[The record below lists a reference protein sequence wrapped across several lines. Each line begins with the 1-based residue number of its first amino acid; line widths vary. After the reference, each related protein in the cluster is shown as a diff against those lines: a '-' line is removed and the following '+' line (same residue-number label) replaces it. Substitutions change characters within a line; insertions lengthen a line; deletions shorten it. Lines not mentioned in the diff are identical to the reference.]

1 MLRRQLQ
8 AWALLMA
15 VSAATG
21 GVRAERST
29 PGFEPLKTTAAV
41 GVRGGQ
47 LVIAQRAEPKTL
59 NPVMAVDAPS
69 REVLRRLHA
78 DLIHIDR
85 GTLATQPALARSWSV
100 TPDGR
105 HYTIALRRGLRFS
118 DGHPCDA
125 DDVVFSFG
133 VYLDEQVHSPQR
145 DLLMVAGKPIAVRKI
160 DPWTVAVDLPE
171 AYAAGA
177 RLFDSVAVLPRHLLQ
192 EAYTA
197 GTIAKAWGITTP
209 ASAISGLGP
218 FRLAQY
224 VPGERVV
231 VERNPYYWKVDS
243 AGQALPYLDRLTFVQ
258 VPDENAQAIR
268 FRASETDL
276 VTRLTADDY
285 ESLAA
290 GQQQGRYR
298 LYDLGPGLEYNFL
311 FFNQNDLTG
320 KNLPQVAHRQRWFR
334 ERAFRQ
340 AVSLAIDREAIVRL
354 VYRGRGAPL
363 WTHVTPANR
372 QWINEAIPRPP
383 RSADRARQTLRDAR
397 FSWGD
402 DGRLRD
408 ARGTPVEFSIL
419 VAAGNQPRTQ
429 MATIIQEDLAQL
441 GIRATVVSLEF
452 RALLSRVLDTRDYDA
467 CVLGLGSGDA
477 DPSAE
482 MNVWLSSGPTHL
494 WNPSQREPATAWEAE
509 VDDLD
514 APAVRR
520 AGRPR
525 AEAPLRPRAGDCRRP
540 TAHHRPRQ
548 PRHPGRREPGAGQLP
563 AVGRRPL
570 RALERGRAVL
580 EGPGAW
586 RRPMT
591 TGAAA
596 ARLLVPAPDR
606 PSPAWPDDRLVR
618 ACLEGDDRAWNAL
631 IDKYKRLIYSIA
643 LKYHAT
649 PDDAA
654 DVFQCSLPGTVLGA
668 LAGARGGGLAG
679 LADHRRRLVP
689 RCDGGSEAC
698 GATRWSVPTSTPLPS
713 ARPRCSR
720 TRSARRSSG
729 LRICA
734 RPWRNSPTGARR
746 CCVCSSSR
754 ILRGRTPR
762 LR

>member
-8 AWALLMA
+8 AWALLIA
-15 VSAATG
+15 VSGAMG
-21 GVRAERST
+21 GVQAERST
-29 PGFEPLKTTAAV
+29 PGFEPLKTTAAA

-85 GTLATQPALARSWSV
+85 GSLATQPALARSWSV

-160 DPWTVAVDLPE
+160 DPWTVAVDLPD

-192 EAYTA
+192 EAYAA

-209 ASAISGLGP
+209 ASAIAGLGP

-285 ESLAA
+285 ELLAA

-311 FFNQNDLTG
+311 FFNQNDLAG
-320 KNLPQVAHRQRWFR
+320 KNLPQVARRQEWFR
-334 ERAFRQ
+334 DRAFRQ

-363 WTHVTPANR
+363 WTQVTPANR
-372 QWINEAIPRPP
+372 QWINEEIPRPP
-383 RSADRARQTLRDAR
+383 RSADRARQSLRAAR
-397 FSWGD
+397 FSWD
-402 DGRLRD
+402 DAGHLRD

-429 MATIIQEDLAQL
+429 MATIIQEDLAQV

-452 RALLSRVLDTRDYDA
+452 RALLNRVLDTRDYDA

-494 WNPSQREPATAWEAE
+494 WNPSQPKPATAWEAE
-509 VDDLD
+509 VDDLM
-514 APAVRR
+514 RR
-520 AGRPR
+520 QFVALN
-525 AEAPLRPRAGDCRRP
+525 A
-540 TAHHRPRQ
+540 
-548 PRHPGRREPGAGQLP
+548 RERKRLYDRVQAIVADQLP
-563 AVGRRPL
+563 IIALASPDILVGASQGL
-570 RALERGRAVL
+570 ANF
-580 EGPGAW
+580 
-586 RRPMT
+586 
-591 TGAAA
+591 
-596 ARLLVPAPDR
+596 R
-606 PSPAWPDDRLVR
+606 PSVVDHYVLSNVDELYWKDR
-618 ACLEGDDRAWNAL
+618 
-631 IDKYKRLIYSIA
+631 
-643 LKYHAT
+643 
-649 PDDAA
+649 
-654 DVFQCSLPGTVLGA
+654 
-668 LAGARGGGLAG
+668 ARGG
-679 LADHRRRLVP
+679 
-689 RCDGGSEAC
+689 
-698 GATRWSVPTSTPLPS
+698 
-713 ARPRCSR
+713 AR
-720 TRSARRSSG
+720 
-729 LRICA
+729 
-734 RPWRNSPTGARR
+734 
-746 CCVCSSSR
+746 
-754 ILRGRTPR
+754 
-762 LR
+762 

>member
-209 ASAISGLGP
+209 ASAIAGLGP

-258 VPDENAQAIR
+258 VPGRERPGDSIPR
-268 FRASETDL
+268 VRDGSSSRASPRTTTSL
-276 VTRLTADDY
+276 
-285 ESLAA
+285 LAA

-320 KNLPQVAHRQRWFR
+320 KNLPQVARRQRVVP
-334 ERAFRQ
+334 RARVPAGCFAGHRP
-340 AVSLAIDREAIVRL
+340 
-354 VYRGRGAPL
+354 RGD
-363 WTHVTPANR
+363 
-372 QWINEAIPRPP
+372 RPP
-383 RSADRARQTLRDAR
+383 RLSGPRGAAVDTRDARQPAVDQRRDATAPALGGPRPADRSRGAR

-429 MATIIQEDLAQL
+429 MATIIQEDLAQI

-452 RALLSRVLDTRDYDA
+452 RALLNRVLDTRDYDA
-467 CVLGLGSGDA
+467 CVLGLASGDA

-482 MNVWLSSGPTHL
+482 MNVWLSCGPDAPVE
-494 WNPSQREPATAWEAE
+494 PSQHEPATAWEAE
-509 VDDLD
+509 IDGLMRRQSSRWTRASGSACTTGSRRSSPRNCRSSASR
-514 APAVRR
+514 APTSWWARARGSATSSRRCWTTTCSRTWTSSSGGTGARRR
-520 AGRPR
+520 A
-525 AEAPLRPRAGDCRRP
+525 
-540 TAHHRPRQ
+540 
-548 PRHPGRREPGAGQLP
+548 
-563 AVGRRPL
+563 
-570 RALERGRAVL
+570 
-580 EGPGAW
+580 
-586 RRPMT
+586 MT

-596 ARLLVPAPDR
+596 AACCFPR
-606 PSPAWPDDRLVR
+606 P
-618 ACLEGDDRAWNAL
+618 
-631 IDKYKRLIYSIA
+631 IA
-643 LKYHAT
+643 
-649 PDDAA
+649 
-654 DVFQCSLPGTVLGA
+654 
-668 LAGARGGGLAG
+668 R
-679 LADHRRRLVP
+679 
-689 RCDGGSEAC
+689 
-698 GATRWSVPTSTPLPS
+698 
-713 ARPRCSR
+713 RPRGR
-720 TRSARRSSG
+720 TTGWCAPASTATSGRGRRSSTSTSG
-729 LRICA
+729 
-734 RPWRNSPTGARR
+734 
-746 CCVCSSSR
+746 
-754 ILRGRTPR
+754 
-762 LR
+762 